1 MDKLDPRL
9 NAYSADL
16 ADERLRGKVE
26 ALRYVSGV
34 KRRVSS
40 AKAALYKIA
49 DITSERQSE
58 CLFGED
64 VMVFNETGTWCWVQ
78 SCQDGYVG
86 YIERS
91 KIDMPKNTPT
101 HIMVAPRSF
110 EYEKADLKSP
120 MVSTLSLG
128 SKVNIVDKIETRG
141 TLYAKLDN
149 DRFIISNH
157 IVPIGMIMDDYVS
170 VAENLHR
177 TPYLWGGKS
186 GFGID
191 CSGLVQ
197 LSMMMAGKT
206 VLRDTDMQAETIGE
220 VIDPIDGL
228 QRGDLVFWKGH
239 VAIMVDS
246 KTIIHANGASMDVK
260 IEPLETAIERIARH
274 YARPICY
281 RRPN

>member
-34 KRRVSS
+34 KKRVSS
-40 AKAALYKIA
+40 ATAALYKIA

-157 IVPIGMIMDDYVS
+157 IVPIGTIMDDYVS
-170 VAENLHR
+170 VAESLHR

-220 VIDPIDGL
+220 VIDPIGGL

>member
-9 NAYSADL
+9 NAYGADL

-34 KRRVSS
+34 KKRVSS
-40 AKAALYKIA
+40 ATAALYKIA
-49 DITSERQSE
+49 DIASERQSE

-64 VMVFNETGTWCWVQ
+64 VMVFNETGSWCWVQ

-157 IVPIGMIMDDYVS
+157 IVPIGTIMDDYVS
-170 VAENLHR
+170 VAESLQR